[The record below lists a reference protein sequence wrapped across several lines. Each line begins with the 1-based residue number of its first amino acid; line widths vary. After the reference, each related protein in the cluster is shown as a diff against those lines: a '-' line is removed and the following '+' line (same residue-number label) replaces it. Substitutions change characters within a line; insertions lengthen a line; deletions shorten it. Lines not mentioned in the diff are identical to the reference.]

1 MRAAGP
7 RAPRG
12 TVVLIRLTRHGG
24 TAVAGNPDGT
34 SIDAG
39 LQLAAVALLRD
50 EGVESSAR
58 RFKVFLSHATAVL
71 PPRPLM
77 MRFRPSP

>member
-1 MRAAGP
+1 MAAP
-7 RAPRG
+7 QWQAIQ
-12 TVVLIRLTRHGG
+12 TVR
-24 TAVAGNPDGT
+24 

-39 LQLAAVALLRD
+39 LQLAAVALLGD

-77 MRFRPSP
+77 MRFRPSS